1 MLISDFDRY
10 KIENYTPK
18 EIEETGANMKDVQ
31 RITICSL
38 QDFRNY
44 VRRRVGL
51 LKNGITTGN
60 HKAPGHSRGLAV
72 DGFLYPEDGPINIQ
86 LIYKGAVSAGFTA
99 VGIYWNQIQ
108 YSFHLEHRDT
118 IARWL
123 GVKNSSR
130 GINDWYWYP
139 LINDPTKIK
148 L

>member
-1 MLISDFDRY
+1 MLVSDFDKY
-10 KIENYTPK
+10 KIENYTPE
-18 EIEETGANMKDVQ
+18 EIEDTGADLKDVK

-51 LKNGITTGN
+51 IKNGITTGN
-60 HKAPGHSRGLAV
+60 HKAPAHARGLAV
-72 DGFLYPEDGPINIQ
+72 DGFLYPEDGPINVQ

-99 VGIYWNQIQ
+99 VGIYWNQVQ

-123 GVKNSSR
+123 GIKNASK
-130 GINDWYWYP
+130 GIHEWQWFP
-139 LINDPTKIK
+139 LINDPKKMK